1 VEITDAWF
9 PHDPENPESLQSW
22 IDKRQPRK
30 SEYVR
35 WFCGVDLGKRYD
47 PSTVAIVEVDYTEG
61 QRRYFVRYL
70 HRFTLRMLYS
80 DVAKQI
86 ARLDDMLKD
95 KAIELRKK
103 DSITWVLDTTGVG
116 EGVAELIEKAM
127 PLADLKKVYITGG
140 LKASYAHDNYNEIH
154 LPKSQ
159 LVSTLVAAFDAKAIY
174 LTRDSR
180 EIEAII
186 DELRNYEIHVS
197 ENAGRET
204 YGAKVGKHDDL
215 ITALGL
221 AIWAAEEEGY
231 TGGPMIW

>member
-1 VEITDAWF
+1 MEITDAWF
-9 PHDPENPESLQSW
+9 PNDPENPQSLQSW
-22 IDKRQPRK
+22 IEERQPRN
-30 SEYVR
+30 SNYIR

-47 PSTVAIVEVDYTEG
+47 PSTVAIIEVQYDKG

-80 DVAKQI
+80 DVATQL
-86 ARLDDMLKD
+86 ARLDEFLKA
-95 KAIELRKK
+95 KAVEQRKK

-116 EGVAELIEKAM
+116 ESVAELVETAM
-127 PLADLKKVYITGG
+127 PLADIKKVYITGG
-140 LKASYAHDNYNEIH
+140 IKATVASDNYNEIH

-159 LVSTLVAAFDAKAIY
+159 LVSTLVAAFDAKIIY

-180 EIEAII
+180 EIDAII

>member
-1 VEITDAWF
+1 MEITDAWF
-9 PHDPENPESLQSW
+9 PHDPENPQSLQSW
-22 IDKRQPRK
+22 INERQQRK
-30 SEYVR
+30 SNYIR

-47 PSTVAIVEVDYTEG
+47 PSTVAIIEVQYDKG

-80 DVAKQI
+80 DVATQL
-86 ARLDDMLKD
+86 ARLDVFLKA
-95 KAIELRKK
+95 KAVEEHKK
-103 DSITWVLDTTGVG
+103 DAITWVLDASGVG
-116 EGVAELIEKAM
+116 EGVSELVEKAM

-140 LKASYAHDNYNEIH
+140 LKPTYAADNYNEIH

-197 ENAGRET
+197 EKAGRET
-204 YGAKVGKHDDL
+204 YGAKS
-215 ITALGL
+215 
-221 AIWAAEEEGY
+221 
-231 TGGPMIW
+231 PRQR